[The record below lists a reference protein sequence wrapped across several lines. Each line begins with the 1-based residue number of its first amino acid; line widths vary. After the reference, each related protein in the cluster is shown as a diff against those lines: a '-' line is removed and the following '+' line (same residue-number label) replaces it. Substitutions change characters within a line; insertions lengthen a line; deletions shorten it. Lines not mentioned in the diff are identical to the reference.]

1 MIRFPS
7 LVRGAAVLIACLAT
21 HAVAQGSD
29 PLAKLDPTSRFAVE
43 AMIDSARAAG
53 LPWSV
58 LRSRAL
64 EGVAKNVDNRR
75 IVSAVRERL
84 AHLRDA
90 RAVLGQVGDDELA
103 AAAEVL
109 EGNKVKP
116 EQLLPFRSTQRG
128 RSPLLALTVLGD
140 LVTRG
145 VPRDEALSAI
155 TKFWQGGAG
164 DADFMGLFRGVE
176 SDILQGLN
184 PGAALQNR
192 IREFPGRAP
201 SNIKPTPPAGEP
213 ETPNT

>member
-1 MIRFPS
+1 VSRFPT
-7 LVRGAAVLIACLAT
+7 LVRGAVALIACLAT
-21 HAVAQGSD
+21 RASAQVSD
-29 PLAKLDPTSRFAVE
+29 PFAKLDPSSRFAVE

-53 LPWSV
+53 LPWKV

-64 EGVAKNVDNRR
+64 EGIQKNADSRKIVA
-75 IVSAVRERL
+75 AVRERFI
-84 AHLRDA
+84 HLRDA
-90 RAVLGQVGDDELA
+90 RAVLGAVDDDERA

-109 EGNKVKP
+109 EGNRVKP
-116 EQLLPFRSTQRG
+116 EQLVPFRNPPRD
-128 RSPLLALTVLGD
+128 RSPLMALTVLGD

-145 VPRDEALSAI
+145 VPRDDALSAI
-155 TKFWQGGAG
+155 TKYWQGGAG

-176 SDILQGLN
+176 TDILQGLN

-201 SNIKPTPPAGEP
+201 SSIKPTPPAGEP